1 MMKKYYIRP
10 EQTVYAVTP
19 NCIMRGSVKVDQNG
33 ALSDDGTIDDANNAL
48 GRKFD
53 LWKDEEEDDEYQ
65 F

>member
-19 NCIMRGSVKVDQNG
+19 CIMRGSVKVDQNG

>member
-19 NCIMRGSVKVDQNG
+19 YCIMRGSVEVDQNG

-53 LWKDEEEDDEYQ
+53 FWKDEEEDDEY
-65 F
+65 